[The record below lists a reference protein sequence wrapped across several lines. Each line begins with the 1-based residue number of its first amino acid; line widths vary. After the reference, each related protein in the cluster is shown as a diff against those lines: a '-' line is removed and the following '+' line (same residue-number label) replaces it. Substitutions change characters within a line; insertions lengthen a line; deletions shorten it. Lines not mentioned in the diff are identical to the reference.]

1 MSKKL
6 PQDKKVPVNNRE
18 TLMQTLKNDSK
29 EKIKIKFSGDNGTPT
44 FLKGTFSNTS
54 KADKMTSAIEFIGKY
69 KELFKLSEPS
79 SELKLHSLK
88 KDKLGMTHLKLD
100 LFYKEIPV
108 WASQLIVHF
117 DKNSNIYMVNGRYEP
132 TPTIDVIPTISKEIA
147 IAKAKEDLKHAGDF
161 LEAPTC
167 KLTIYHDNGQYFL
180 AWQVTLKTDFPQG
193 DWEYFIDAKN
203 SGVIFKYDNI
213 KYDGGTNG
221 TGILVNGD
229 TVNLS
234 IYEASGNYYLA
245 DVSKLMWQGVLPNK
259 DTLRKNYT
267 NGTISTWDCHN
278 KWRTDSATLIVDP
291 NGDKNFN
298 DNSRL
303 PAGVSAQYNM
313 DSIYN
318 YYYNTFGRNS
328 WNDSGASLVSVVHYL
343 NKYNN
348 ASWNGRYMV
357 FGDGDDSLLSC
368 LAGALDVAA
377 HEMTHAVT
385 QSTADLIYL
394 GQHGAL
400 NEAFSDLFGCLIDRE
415 DWLTGEDCYTPGIP
429 GDALR
434 DITNPHNGGAGTRPL
449 PAHMREYIYYPKTSN
464 TDNGG
469 VHYNMLIPA
478 HAGYLMSNLI
488 TKDTT
493 EQLWYRAL
501 TTYLVQSSYFIDL
514 RYSLIQS
521 AIDLYP
527 SVSLNIESVINAAF
541 DSVGIIEP
549 DTQLYLLAYDDS
561 SPKYHYYPGYTGN
574 SDSIWS
580 YGVRFQPTELCTLRK
595 ARVMLYKDSTSNST
609 DFIVSVYT
617 DDYEGAPTSLV
628 YQKQIT
634 ASHFSP
640 DWEYINFDSS
650 IAMDEEFHITV
661 SSPHPSQWLSI
672 AICTDSS
679 RSKNLTYEN
688 VVNYYNYTTEDTGW
702 MLDYGTNK
710 KLPGD
715 LMINAYVY
723 YSSKHG
729 PAVEEKITDK
739 VFTLYK
745 NYPNPFSKSTTI
757 SYYLPTTTNV
767 SLKLYD
773 ISGRCIKTLVNEI
786 KNLGYYTSEI
796 NSEKLKSGIY
806 FAKFQAGNY
815 RETQKLVLM
824 K

>member
-1 MSKKL
+1 
-6 PQDKKVPVNNRE
+6 
-18 TLMQTLKNDSK
+18 MQTLKNDSK
-29 EKIKIKFSGDNGTPT
+29 EKVDVKFNGDNGTVA
-44 FLKGTFSNTS
+44 FLKGAFPNTS
-54 KADKMTSAIEFIGKY
+54 KADKMANAIEFIGKY
-69 KELFKLSEPS
+69 KELFKLSDPS
-79 SELKLHSLK
+79 SELKLNTLK

-100 LFYKEIPV
+100 QFYKGIPV

-117 DKNSNIYMVNGRYEP
+117 DKNSNIYMVNGRYESTPLIDILP
-132 TPTIDVIPTISKEIA
+132 TVSEQMAIS
-147 IAKAKEDLKHAGDF
+147 KAKEDLKHTGEF
-161 LEAPTC
+161 SQEPTC

-180 AWQVTLKTDFPQG
+180 AWQVNLKTDFPQG

-203 SGVIFKYDNI
+203 SNVIFKYNNI
-213 KYDGGTNG
+213 KYDGETDG

-229 TVNLS
+229 SVNLS
-234 IYEASGNYYLA
+234 IYEASGSYYLA
-245 DVSKLMWQGVLPNK
+245 NVSKPMWKGVLPNR

-267 NGTISTWDCHN
+267 NGTITAWDCHD

-313 DSIYN
+313 DSVYT

-328 WNDSGASLVSVVHYL
+328 WNDSGASLLSVVHYL
-343 NKYNN
+343 HNYNN

-368 LAGALDVAA
+368 LAGALDVTA
-377 HEMTHAVT
+377 HEMTHAVI
-385 QSTADLIYL
+385 QSTADLVYL

-400 NEAFSDLFGCLIDRE
+400 NEAFSDFFGCMIDRE
-415 DWLTGEDCYTPGIP
+415 DWLTGEDCYTPGTP

-434 DITNPHNGGAGTRPL
+434 DLTNPHNGGNGTRPL
-449 PAHMREYIYYPKTSN
+449 PVHMREYIYYPKTSN

-501 TTYLVQSSYFIDL
+501 TTYLVQTSYFIDL

-527 SVSLNIESVINAAF
+527 SGYSNIESVIRVAF
-541 DSVGIIEP
+541 DSVGIVEP
-549 DTQLYLLAYDDS
+549 DTGLYLLAYDDS
-561 SPKYHYYPGYTGN
+561 AAKYHYYPGYTGN

-580 YGVRFQPTELCTLRK
+580 YGVRFQPVEPCTLKK

-609 DFIVSVYT
+609 DLIVSVYT
-617 DDYEGAPTSLV
+617 DDYEGYPFSLV

-634 ASHFSP
+634 TSHFYP
-640 DWEYINFDSS
+640 DWEYIDLDSS
-650 IAMDEEFHITV
+650 IAMDEEFYVAV
-661 SSPHPSQWLSI
+661 SSPNPSQWLGI

-679 RSKNLTYEN
+679 RSKNVTYEN
-688 VVNYYNYTTEDTGW
+688 VVNYYDYTATDTGW
-702 MLDYGTNK
+702 TFDYGKNK

-723 YSSKHG
+723 YYSKHG
-729 PAVEEKITDK
+729 PAAEEKTTNN
-739 VFTLYK
+739 VFVLYK
-745 NYPNPFSKSTTI
+745 NYPNPFSKSTNI
-757 SYYLPTTTNV
+757 SYYLPTATNV

-773 ISGRCIKTLVNEI
+773 ISGRCVKTLVNEI
-786 KNLGYYTSEI
+786 KKLGHYTSEI

-806 FAKFQAGNY
+806 FAKFQAGDF
-815 RETQKLVLM
+815 RKTQKLVLM